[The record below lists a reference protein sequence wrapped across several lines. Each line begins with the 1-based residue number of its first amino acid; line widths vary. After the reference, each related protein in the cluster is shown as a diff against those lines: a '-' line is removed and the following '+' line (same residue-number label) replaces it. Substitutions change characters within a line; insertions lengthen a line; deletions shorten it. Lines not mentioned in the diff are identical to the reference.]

1 MGLLTN
7 LGFAYQFMQH
17 GVALK
22 FVVFGLF
29 SSLLK
34 SFVSSS
40 FITKLYTCNCSFEEL
55 SACGICQGFSACG
68 FNSMFVSTGGIAGLL
83 NSFFACG

>member
-29 SSLLK
+29 SSLLTCLCLQVLLLNCIPVIVLWK
-34 SFVSSS
+34 SFPLVG
-40 FITKLYTCNCSFEEL
+40 FVKGFLPAGLIRCL
-55 SACGICQGFSACG
+55 SLR
-68 FNSMFVSTGGIAGLL
+68 GIAGLL
-83 NSFFACG
+83 NNFLLVDN